1 MTPGRKQPTSEKRIQ
16 GPAGRPPCDA
26 LSKTP
31 SQNLS
36 FHLCRSQDRTG
47 PASRPSGQRFKRRW
61 DRDPPRCCGVGEPCA
76 LLLDSARKT
85 AWPSRCPQTYASPSI
100 PAPLAQTA
108 APACNPGPVTPHVP
122 AHLRV
127 LHPPPRLGSASAPS
141 APCPNRYPPA
151 LPPLSPPSGLAAGP
165 ASPRAE
171 HRAPPF
177 NSARRRL
184 RPAVSSP

>member
-108 APACNPGPVTPHVP
+108 ASAGNPGPVTPHVP
-122 AHLRV
+122 AHLRA
-127 LHPPPRLGSASAPS
+127 LPGLARPA
-141 APCPNRYPPA
+141 PPA
-151 LPPLSPPSGLAAGP
+151 LP
-165 ASPRAE
+165 
-171 HRAPPF
+171 
-177 NSARRRL
+177 ARTAIRRL
-184 RPAVSSP
+184 SRRSHRRQVWQPVPHPRGPSTAPRRSILPVAASGRP